1 MVVIYLSHR
10 PILKISVFIWGMLGK
25 EPRAS
30 QILSMP
36 SIIELH
42 PQCFSKGKMTYIFL
56 NMKEGEG
63 RSVKCIIVLACR
75 VTWVPCPFKIQALPS
90 SNLPLPAKVSES
102 PAFSPA
108 SSLSAHPSSG
118 GAASASFPSPP
129 SPLPPLSFSLSPS
142 LPHLAN

>member
-10 PILKISVFIWGMLGK
+10 PILKISVFIWGVLGK

-56 NMKEGEG
+56 NMKEDEG
-63 RSVKCIIVLACR
+63 RSVKRIIVLACR
-75 VTWVPCPFKIQALPS
+75 VTWVPCHFKIQVPS
-90 SNLPLPAKVSES
+90 TL
-102 PAFSPA
+102 
-108 SSLSAHPSSG
+108 
-118 GAASASFPSPP
+118 
-129 SPLPPLSFSLSPS
+129 S
-142 LPHLAN
+142 LPTF